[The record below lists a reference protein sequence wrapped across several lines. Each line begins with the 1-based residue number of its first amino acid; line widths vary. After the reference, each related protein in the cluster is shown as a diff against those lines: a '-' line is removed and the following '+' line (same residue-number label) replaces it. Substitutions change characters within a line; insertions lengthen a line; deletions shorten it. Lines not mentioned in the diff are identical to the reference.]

1 VWGRAGPSRGGRFP
15 TPPRMNLSLYS
26 AATGMEAQQLNLNTI
41 ANNLAN
47 VNTPGFKRSKIEF
60 QDLLYQRP
68 RASGSDSG
76 GGNLV
81 PTGIEI
87 SNGSRVAAT
96 SKVFTQGQLTN
107 TGEKLDI
114 AIQGDG
120 FFEVQRPDGTIGYTR
135 DGSFKLNAQGQVVT
149 VDGMPILSGMQTIPA
164 GANVTISEDGQVTV
178 QSAAGTTNFRLSLT
192 RFANP
197 AGLRSMGGNLYEETA
212 ASGTPETGNP
222 GENGFGRTV
231 QGYIEAS
238 NVNIVEEMVALIV
251 AQRAYEINSK
261 SVQSSDEMLQNV
273 AQMKR

>member
-1 VWGRAGPSRGGRFP
+1 
-15 TPPRMNLSLYS
+15 MNLSLYS

-68 RASGSDSG
+68 RASGTDGG

-81 PTGIEI
+81 PTGIEVG
-87 SNGSRVAAT
+87 NGSRVAAT

-114 AIQGDG
+114 AIQGEG
-120 FFEVQRPDGTIGYTR
+120 FFEVQRPDGTTGYTR
-135 DGSFKLNAQGQVVT
+135 DGSLKLNAQGQVVNI
-149 VDGMPILSGMQTIPA
+149 DGFPILSGFQTIPP
-164 GANVTISEDGQVTV
+164 GAEMMISEDGNVTV
-178 QSAAGTTNFRLSLT
+178 TTNSGSQSFRLTLA

-197 AGLRSMGGNLYEETA
+197 AGLRSLGGNLYEETGG
-212 ASGTPETGNP
+212 SGTPETGAP
-222 GENGFGRTV
+222 GEQGFGRTV
-231 QGYIEAS
+231 QGYMEAS
-238 NVNIVEEMVALIV
+238 NVNIVEEMVNLII

-261 SVQSSDEMLQNV
+261 SVQASDEMLQNV
-273 AQMKR
+273 AAMKR

>member
-1 VWGRAGPSRGGRFP
+1 
-15 TPPRMNLSLYS
+15 MNLSLYS

-68 RASGSDSG
+68 RTAGAETG
-76 GGNLV
+76 GGNIL
-81 PTGIEI
+81 PTGIEVG
-87 SNGSRVAAT
+87 NGSRVAGT

-107 TGEKLDI
+107 SGEKLDI
-114 AIQGDG
+114 AIQGEG

-149 VDGMPILSGMQTIPA
+149 VDGLPVLSGFQQIPA
-164 GANVTISEDGQVTV
+164 GSDITVSEDGQVTLT
-178 QSAAGTTNFRLSLT
+178 SANGTQTFRLTMT

-197 AGLRSMGGNLYEETA
+197 AGLRSLGGNLYEETA

-222 GENGFGRTV
+222 GENGFGRTL
-231 QGYIEAS
+231 QGYVEAS
-238 NVNIVEEMVALIV
+238 NVNIVEEMVNLII

-273 AQMKR
+273 ANMKR

>member
-1 VWGRAGPSRGGRFP
+1 
-15 TPPRMNLSLYS
+15 MNLSLYS

-60 QDLLYQRP
+60 QDLLYQKP
-68 RASGSDSG
+68 RASGADSG

-81 PTGIEI
+81 PTGTEVG
-87 SNGSRVAAT
+87 NGSRVAAT

-107 TGEKLDI
+107 TGEKLDV

-120 FFEVQRPDGTIGYTR
+120 FFEVQRPDGSIGYTR
-135 DGSFKLNAQGQVVT
+135 DGSFKLSAQGQVVT
-149 VDGMPILSGMQTIPA
+149 IDGMPILSGFQAIPA
-164 GANVTISEDGQVTV
+164 GSNVTIAENGQVTV
-178 QSAAGTTNFRLSLT
+178 QSNSGTQSFRLTLA

-197 AGLRSMGGNLYEETA
+197 SGLQSLGGNQYSETA
-212 ASGTPETGNP
+212 ASGTPEAGAP
-222 GENGFGRTV
+222 GEGGFGSV
-231 QGYIEAS
+231 IQGYIEGS
-238 NVNIVEEMVALIV
+238 NVNIVEEMVNLIV

-273 AQMKR
+273 ANMKR